1 MLLTAGLVLVYE
13 TVLLTYRKRQLST
26 VLLGSLV
33 MVRTPKLYAGDNVQ
47 NTTKAHR
54 QSMI

>member
-13 TVLLTYRKRQLST
+13 TVLLTYRKRRST

-47 NTTKAHR
+47 NTTKAHQ